1 MKKLFTTML
10 LVSIFA
16 VQAQSQE
23 IYKEVKRLMQ
33 TFENISSDTKRDIQ
47 ERKVAVFKADALYY
61 LINKAGMTDGFTE
74 YQLGQQAD
82 AMIEFTN
89 LYVKKLQSASKNE
102 RKAIMARFKNATM
115 NNALFGD
122 MEKEVVY
129 GYVDNE
135 NFITQFS
142 IDTNWIDALK
152 EVKR

>member
-1 MKKLFTTML
+1 MKKLFTTVL

-61 LINKAGMTDGFTE
+61 LIDKAGMTDGFTE

-82 AMIEFTN
+82 AMIEFVN
-89 LYVKKLQSASKNE
+89 LYVKKLQSAGKNE

>member
-33 TFENISSDTKRDIQ
+33 TFENISSDTKRNIQ

-61 LINKAGMTDGFTE
+61 LIDKAGSTDGFTE

-82 AMIEFTN
+82 AMIEFVN
-89 LYVKKLQSASKNE
+89 LYVKKLQSAGKNE

-142 IDTNWIDALK
+142 IDTNWTDALK

>member
-61 LINKAGMTDGFTE
+61 LIDKAGMTDGFTE

-82 AMIEFTN
+82 AMIEFVN
-89 LYVKKLQSASKNE
+89 LYVKKLQSAGKNE

>member
-1 MKKLFTTML
+1 ML
-10 LVSIFA
+10 HDEQYS
-16 VQAQSQE
+16 
-23 IYKEVKRLMQ
+23 RL
-33 TFENISSDTKRDIQ
+33 S
-47 ERKVAVFKADALYY
+47 KVLA
-61 LINKAGMTDGFTE
+61 I
-74 YQLGQQAD
+74 
-82 AMIEFTN
+82 
-89 LYVKKLQSASKNE
+89 LYVKKLQSAGKNE

>member
-1 MKKLFTTML
+1 ML

-61 LINKAGMTDGFTE
+61 LIDKAGMTDGFTE

-82 AMIEFTN
+82 AMIEFVN
-89 LYVKKLQSASKNE
+89 LYVKKLQSAGKNE

-142 IDTNWIDALK
+142 SDALK

>member
-1 MKKLFTTML
+1 ML

-47 ERKVAVFKADALYY
+47 ERKV
-61 LINKAGMTDGFTE
+61 
-74 YQLGQQAD
+74 LGQQAD
-82 AMIEFTN
+82 AMIEFVN
-89 LYVKKLQSASKNE
+89 LYVKKLQSAGKNE

>member
-61 LINKAGMTDGFTE
+61 LIDKAGMTDGFTE

-82 AMIEFTN
+82 AMIEFVN
-89 LYVKKLQSASKNE
+89 LYVKKLQSAGKNE
-102 RKAIMARFKNATM
+102 RKAIMAR
-115 NNALFGD
+115 
-122 MEKEVVY
+122 
-129 GYVDNE
+129 
-135 NFITQFS
+135 FS

>member
-1 MKKLFTTML
+1 ML

-61 LINKAGMTDGFTE
+61 LIDKAGMTDGFTE

-82 AMIEFTN
+82 AMIEFVN
-89 LYVKKLQSASKNE
+89 LYVKKLQSAGKNE

-152 EVKR
+152 EVKS

>member
-1 MKKLFTTML
+1 ML

-61 LINKAGMTDGFTE
+61 LIDKAGMTDGFTE

-82 AMIEFTN
+82 AMIEFVN
-89 LYVKKLQSASKNE
+89 LYVKKLQSAGKNE

-142 IDTNWIDALK
+142 IDTNLIDALK
-152 EVKR
+152 EVKS

>member
-1 MKKLFTTML
+1 ML

-61 LINKAGMTDGFTE
+61 LIDKAGMTDGFTE

-82 AMIEFTN
+82 AMIEFVN
-89 LYVKKLQSASKNE
+89 LYVKKLQSAGKNE

>member
-1 MKKLFTTML
+1 
-10 LVSIFA
+10 
-16 VQAQSQE
+16 
-23 IYKEVKRLMQ
+23 
-33 TFENISSDTKRDIQ
+33 
-47 ERKVAVFKADALYY
+47 
-61 LINKAGMTDGFTE
+61 
-74 YQLGQQAD
+74 
-82 AMIEFTN
+82 
-89 LYVKKLQSASKNE
+89 
-102 RKAIMARFKNATM
+102 MARFKNATM

>member
-1 MKKLFTTML
+1 ML

-61 LINKAGMTDGFTE
+61 LIDKAGMTDGFTE

-82 AMIEFTN
+82 AMIEFVN
-89 LYVKKLQSASKNE
+89 LYVKKLQSAGKNE

-142 IDTNWIDALK
+142 IDTNWIDAPK

>member
-1 MKKLFTTML
+1 ML

-47 ERKVAVFKADALYY
+47 ERTVAVFKADALYY
-61 LINKAGMTDGFTE
+61 LIDKAGSTDGFTE

-82 AMIEFTN
+82 AMIEFVN
-89 LYVKKLQSASKNE
+89 LYVKRLQAAGKNE
-102 RKAIMARFKNATM
+102 RKTIMARFKNATM
-115 NNALFGD
+115 SNALFGD

-142 IDTNWIDALK
+142 LDTNWTDALK
-152 EVKR
+152 AVKR

>member
-1 MKKLFTTML
+1 ML

-61 LINKAGMTDGFTE
+61 LIDKAGMTDGFTE

-82 AMIEFTN
+82 AMIEFVN
-89 LYVKKLQSASKNE
+89 LYVKKLQSAGKNE

-122 MEKEVVY
+122 MEKEVFY

-135 NFITQFS
+135 NFITQVS

>member
-1 MKKLFTTML
+1 ML

>member
-61 LINKAGMTDGFTE
+61 LIDKAGSTDGFTE

-82 AMIEFTN
+82 AMIEFVN
-89 LYVKKLQSASKNE
+89 LYVKRLQTAGKNE
-102 RKAIMARFKNATM
+102 RKTIMARFKNATM
-115 NNALFGD
+115 SNALFGD

-142 IDTNWIDALK
+142 LDTNWTDALK
-152 EVKR
+152 AVKR

>member
-61 LINKAGMTDGFTE
+61 LIDKAGMTDGFTE

-82 AMIEFTN
+82 AMIEFVN
-89 LYVKKLQSASKNE
+89 LYVKKLQSAGKNE

-142 IDTNWIDALK
+142 IDINWIDALK

>member
-61 LINKAGMTDGFTE
+61 LIDKAGSTDGFTE

-82 AMIEFTN
+82 AMIEFVN
-89 LYVKKLQSASKNE
+89 LYVKRLQAAGKNE
-102 RKAIMARFKNATM
+102 RKTIMARFKNATM
-115 NNALFGD
+115 SNALFGD

-142 IDTNWIDALK
+142 LDTNWTDALK
-152 EVKR
+152 AVKR